1 MNRSV
6 IALGAVM
13 VTLTVLAGCQ
23 QLPGSK
29 GQQGAVIGGAGGA
42 AAGAAIAD
50 DNRLVGAL
58 IGGAAGA
65 AGGYLIGA
73 NSDRILGKDSAG
85 AERAISTAQSSPAT
99 SDQAKNATTADINR
113 DGFVTLDEVTAM
125 KSAGLS
131 DSEMLGRLRATSQ
144 VFELTATQERI
155 LREQGISQQV
165 ITEMEQM
172 NRDTRD
178 RLLNE
183 QTSSVIS
190 RPPPPN

>member
-1 MNRSV
+1 MNRALILSTTA
-6 IALGAVM
+6 IA
-13 VTLTVLAGCQ
+13 VLSLQTGCQ
-23 QLPGSK
+23 QLPGTK

-42 AAGAAIAD
+42 AAGAAIAK
-50 DNRLVGAL
+50 DNRVLGAL

-85 AERAISTAQSSPAT
+85 AERAISTAQNSPAT
-99 SDQAKNATTADINR
+99 SDQARNATTADINQ

-125 KSAGLS
+125 KAAGLS
-131 DSEMLGRLRATSQ
+131 DNEMLGRLRATNQ
-144 VFELTATQERI
+144 VFELTSTQERI

-183 QTSSVIS
+183 PSNGVIS
-190 RPPPPN
+190 RPQS

>member
-1 MNRSV
+1 MNRSLMSV
-6 IALGAVM
+6 AAIAALGFQ
-13 VTLTVLAGCQ
+13 TGCQ
-23 QLPGSK
+23 QLPGTK

-50 DNRLVGAL
+50 ENRLVGAL

-99 SDQAKNATTADINR
+99 SDQARSATTADINR

-155 LREQGISQQV
+155 LREQGISQEV
-165 ITEMEQM
+165 ITEMEQI
-172 NRDTRD
+172 NRETRD

-183 QTSSVIS
+183 PPSGTIS
-190 RPPPPN
+190 RPPS